1 MRGAKGIVSRSKML
15 KYLRVCAL
23 MLVAACGG
31 ADSEETPGAEPVAVA
46 SVPAEVA
53 TRVDIVTLSQSA
65 ATLELSMPGQIE
77 AAHDALLGSAMG
89 GFVEAVLVSAGDE
102 VRAGAVLARV
112 DTELQ
117 VSRLAQA
124 TANAELAASELE
136 RATQMGDLISPAAL
150 QAAETANVN
159 ASASQ
164 RQAEIMVSRSRI
176 RAPFSGVVGQVG
188 AEAGEVLVPGYPV
201 VRLVDLSSVEV
212 SLSVSDRDV
221 VALNAGATA
230 TVSLQADSTTYTG
243 EVTHISPVADRETR
257 AFEVKVTVDNI
268 DRTLLP
274 GMIARVDVT
283 QPLSDSVLVIPQ
295 DWVVTNLN
303 GQGVFLESDGRA
315 LWRDLELGDVVRD
328 QVVVESGIQPGDRV
342 VVSGHRELADGD
354 PLLVAR
360 EGTCCQDGR
369 SSF

>member
-1 MRGAKGIVSRSKML
+1 MSV
-15 KYLRVCAL
+15 V
-23 MLVAACGG
+23 ACGG
-31 ADSEETPGAEPVAVA
+31 GESDQNSVADHADLSN
-46 SVPAEVA
+46 VPAEVS
-53 TRVDIVTLSQSA
+53 TRVDVVTLSQSA

-102 VRAGAVLARV
+102 VRAGALLARI

-124 TANAELAASELE
+124 TANALLAAAELE

-159 ASASQ
+159 AAASQ

-176 RAPFSGVVGQVG
+176 RAPFAGVVGQVG
-188 AEAGEVLVPGYPV
+188 AEAGEVLVPGSPV
-201 VRLVDLSSVEV
+201 IRLVDLSSVEV

-221 VALNAGATA
+221 VSLEVGAAA
-230 TVSLQADSTTYTG
+230 TVSLQADATTYYG
-243 EVTHISPVADRETR
+243 EVTHISPVADRDTR
-257 AFEVKVTVDNI
+257 SFEVKVTVDNI
-268 DRTLLP
+268 NRTLFP

-295 DWVVTNLN
+295 DWIVTNLN
-303 GQGVFLESDGRA
+303 GQGVFLESDGVAR
-315 LWRDLELGDVVRD
+315 WRDLELGDVVRD
-328 QVVVESGIQPGDRV
+328 QVVVESGIQAGDRA

-354 PLLVAR
+354 LLLVAR